1 MIKVAIIRYPA
12 DVRRC
17 MKDCLLGIFYKKTDL
32 IDFFRNECGCTSSDM
47 RGIESS
53 LTKSQIVDAL
63 YENLNKR
70 DESGNLQLH
79 TIIQNIIRWS
89 DFESYWFKNGSLNP
103 EEAKK
108 DIERLKKMIGE
119 KTKEDEHVRELNRR
133 KADIEAQRLKKLTLI
148 NLLESF
154 RKLMAMNSE
163 AQQRGYEFERFLREL
178 FGYFTVRLDKPFK
191 LTGEQIDGSF
201 RLQGDNS
208 YICEARWKDE
218 LSTTEG
224 LYQFAYKV
232 QTKTLYP
239 RGAFI
244 SVNGFSVS
252 AVDAICKNN
261 TPNIFLVDGSDLIHV
276 LEELISLPD
285 LLSKKVEL
293 AQTKGRIY
301 VSAREIIYG

>member
-32 IDFFRNECGCTSSDM
+32 IDFFRNECGCTNSDM
-47 RGIESS
+47 RGIEPS

-133 KADIEAQRLKKLTLI
+133 KADIEAQRLKKL
-148 NLLESF
+148 
-154 RKLMAMNSE
+154 
-163 AQQRGYEFERFLREL
+163 
-178 FGYFTVRLDKPFK
+178 
-191 LTGEQIDGSF
+191 
-201 RLQGDNS
+201 
-208 YICEARWKDE
+208 
-218 LSTTEG
+218 
-224 LYQFAYKV
+224 
-232 QTKTLYP
+232 
-239 RGAFI
+239 
-244 SVNGFSVS
+244 
-252 AVDAICKNN
+252 
-261 TPNIFLVDGSDLIHV
+261 
-276 LEELISLPD
+276 
-285 LLSKKVEL
+285 
-293 AQTKGRIY
+293 
-301 VSAREIIYG
+301 